1 MKSEAIVE
9 LGKPL
14 QPIETE
20 TPTPKGNEVLLK
32 ITHSGVCHSDVHI
45 HDGYFDLGGGNK
57 LPVGAMLNLPHT
69 MGHEIEG
76 EVVSIGP
83 DVNDIEIGSNVV
95 AYPWIGCGNC
105 STCSD
110 GDEHYCNAPR
120 QLGIQ
125 LPGGF
130 ADYCIVPD
138 SKYVLDYEGIRPGL
152 AATYMCSGLTAFG
165 ALKKIVNIGDNDHI
179 LIMGLGGVG
188 MMGLQFA
195 RSLFNCKILAA
206 DIDPNKLQAAKGAGA
221 DEVYDTSDEQS
232 LNKLLEDTGGGVK
245 ATVDFVGAEK
255 TLQYCLDSTKK
266 GGQVV
271 VVGLFGGAFQMPI
284 PVFPLSAKSIGGSFV
299 GSLEETKEMLKLV
312 KQGKVDPI
320 PVSKRDLKDA
330 TQTLDDLREGTI
342 TGRVVLQP

>member
-1 MKSEAIVE
+1 
-9 LGKPL
+9 
-14 QPIETE
+14 
-20 TPTPKGNEVLLK
+20 
-32 ITHSGVCHSDVHI
+32 
-45 HDGYFDLGGGNK
+45 
-57 LPVGAMLNLPHT
+57 
-69 MGHEIEG
+69 
-76 EVVSIGP
+76 
-83 DVNDIEIGSNVV
+83 
-95 AYPWIGCGNC
+95 
-105 STCSD
+105 
-110 GDEHYCNAPR
+110 
-120 QLGIQ
+120 
-125 LPGGF
+125 
-130 ADYCIVPD
+130 
-138 SKYVLDYEGIRPGL
+138 
-152 AATYMCSGLTAFG
+152 MCSGLTAFG
-165 ALKKIVNIGDNDHI
+165 ALKKIVNIGDNDHL

-232 LNKLLEDTGGGVK
+232 LKKLLEDTGGGVK

-271 VVGLFGGAFQMPI
+271 VVGLFGGGFQMPI
-284 PVFPLSAKSIGGSFV
+284 PMFPLSAKSIGGSFV
-299 GSLEETKEMLKLV
+299 GSLEETKEMLDLV

-330 TQTLDDLREGTI
+330 TQTLDDLRDGTI

>member
-1 MKSEAIVE
+1 MKAYQVVAN
-9 LGKPL
+9 GKPL
-14 QPIETE
+14 EEKEIE
-20 TPTPKGNEVLLK
+20 TPTPTGKEILLK
-32 ITHSGVCHSDVHI
+32 TVSCGVCHSDVHI

-83 DVNDIEIGSNVV
+83 EVTEVEIGSNVV
-95 AYPWIGCGNC
+95 AYPWIGCGDC
-105 STCSD
+105 STCSV
-110 GDEHYCNAPR
+110 GDEHYCNAPQ

-130 ADYCIVPD
+130 ADYCLIPD

-165 ALKKIVNIGDNDHI
+165 ALKKIVNVSDTDHI

-195 RSLFNCKILAA
+195 RALFNCKILAA

-221 DEVYDTSDEQS
+221 DEVYDTSDELS
-232 LNKLLEDTGGGVK
+232 IMKLLEDTGGGVK

-255 TLQYCLDSTKK
+255 TVQYCLDSTKK

-284 PVFPLSAKSIGGSFV
+284 PMFPLSAKSIGGSFV
-299 GSLEETKEMLKLV
+299 GSLEETKEMLELV

-320 PVSKRDLKDA
+320 PVAKRDIKEA
-330 TQTLDDLREGTI
+330 TQTLDDLREGNI

>member
-14 QPIETE
+14 QTIESE
-20 TPTPKGNEVLLK
+20 TPTPKGKEVLLK

-76 EVVSIGP
+76 IVASVGP
-83 DVNDIEIGSNVV
+83 DVTDIEIGSNVV
-95 AYPWIGCGNC
+95 AYPWIGCGKC
-105 STCSD
+105 ATCKA

-165 ALKKIVNIGDNDHI
+165 ALKKFVNISDDDHI

-195 RSLFNCKILAA
+195 RALFNCKILAA

-221 DEVYDTSDEQS
+221 DEVYDTSDELSIQ
-232 LNKLLEDTGGGVK
+232 KLLEDTGGGVK
-245 ATVDFVGAEK
+245 ATADFVGAEK
-255 TLQYCLDSTKK
+255 TVQYSLDSTKK

-284 PVFPLSAKSIGGSFV
+284 PMFPLSAKSIGGSFV
-299 GSLEETKEMLKLV
+299 GNLEETKEMLELV

-320 PVSKRDLKDA
+320 PVSKRDIKEA
-330 TQTLDDLREGTI
+330 TQTLDDLRDGSI

>member
-1 MKSEAIVE
+1 
-9 LGKPL
+9 
-14 QPIETE
+14 
-20 TPTPKGNEVLLK
+20 
-32 ITHSGVCHSDVHI
+32 
-45 HDGYFDLGGGNK
+45 
-57 LPVGAMLNLPHT
+57 MLNLPHT

-83 DVNDIEIGSNVV
+83 DVNDVEIGSNVV

-105 STCSD
+105 STCFD

-138 SKYVLDYEGIRPGL
+138 SKYILDYEGITPGL

-165 ALKKIVNIGDNDHI
+165 ALKKIVNISDSDHI

-221 DEVYDTSDEQS
+221 DEVYDTSDEES
-232 LNKLLEDTGGGVK
+232 LKKLLEDTGGGVK

-255 TLQYCLDSTKK
+255 TLQYCLESTKK

-271 VVGLFGGAFQMPI
+271 VVGLFGGGFQMPI
-284 PVFPLSAKSIGGSFV
+284 PMFPLSAKSIGGSFV
-299 GSLEETKEMLKLV
+299 GSLEETKEMLNLV

-330 TQTLDDLREGTI
+330 TQTLDDLRDGSI